1 MSWVKK
7 IIEFWKIC
15 ANFDN
20 FKNKKE
26 VNRTISVGGLYEWV
40 LKREDQLI
48 SEQGLDT
55 IALNHLNMIKEWRW
69 ILECSLDEWKN
80 QYVTSPYV
88 NLLDDGHTVFQTTGH
103 FLDSLLYPE
112 QANFKNVRQFN
123 QSFKIVLEKLIGN
136 VEETNFAHN
145 YSMILTEEELN
156 SGNISLN
163 PLLRKL
169 INMVGKV
176 DTFDKETSTYN
187 WPTLDLLKEKSQVIV
202 RFNEKLKMLRE
213 ELKKKEIRF
222 NTTKTK
228 IVEKKTLLETYK
240 KDPLYVNQED
250 IDIKKRELPLQIN
263 QINTDLFLFFS
274 EFKNILSQY
283 INFHQTNE
291 ENKELAKQYLERS
304 TVVFYED
311 KELGILGLLDKL
323 EDSIKVQTI
332 NITPKEAIK
341 LLTLIKKANDGYL
354 KSLQTKHFTLQKE
367 FEQLKEIQKDQV
379 HAHKVEETEY
389 RLNHFSEQVDKI
401 KSGMHFVEEEVSAL
415 VSLRNKEIDRFKNLV
430 LVTLKEEIEIDLSK

>member
-15 ANFDN
+15 ADFDN

-26 VNRTISVGGLYEWV
+26 VNQTISVSELYEWV

-55 IALNHLNMIKEWRW
+55 LALNHLNMIKEWRW

-80 QYVTSPYV
+80 KYVASPYV

-123 QSFKIVLEKLIGN
+123 QSFKIVLEKLIEN
-136 VEETNFAHN
+136 IEETNFVHN

-222 NTTKTK
+222 NTAKTK

-240 KDPLYVNQED
+240 KDPLYVNQEE
-250 IDIKKRELPLQIN
+250 IDIKKRELLLDIN

-274 EFKNILSQY
+274 GFKNILSQY
-283 INFHQTNE
+283 INFNQTNE
-291 ENKELAKQYLERS
+291 GNKKLAWEYLERS

-323 EDSIKVQTI
+323 EDAIKVQTI
-332 NITPKEAIK
+332 NITPKEA
-341 LLTLIKKANDGYL
+341 
-354 KSLQTKHFTLQKE
+354 
-367 FEQLKEIQKDQV
+367 
-379 HAHKVEETEY
+379 
-389 RLNHFSEQVDKI
+389 
-401 KSGMHFVEEEVSAL
+401 
-415 VSLRNKEIDRFKNLV
+415 
-430 LVTLKEEIEIDLSK
+430 